1 METKKRLVEHA
12 EQKEKEGE
20 SEESEMIT
28 AEIQRD
34 LEETSV
40 HCPPKKPLKNRR
52 RSKVREGGAGG
63 CSHKELLK

>member
-1 METKKRLVEHA
+1 
-12 EQKEKEGE
+12 
-20 SEESEMIT
+20 MIT